1 MYLSYTMSSILTDYN
16 EEFPKGKSSKI
27 IGIQFSI
34 LSPDEIRKSS
44 VAEIK
49 TRDTYINN
57 KPVIGGLFDP
67 RMGVLEQGIMCPTD
81 QLQHLHT
88 PGYFGHIELVQPVFY
103 VKYLPTVIKILHSI
117 CFKCSKLRIN
127 KNTYKHALQMKPY
140 NRFLYLHTIAKD
152 VKRCGSEIDN
162 GCGCEQP
169 SKIKKTDLATLSAEW
184 KIKTSTA
191 NTSSSA
197 NEPISILLT
206 PKIVQTILSRMSNED
221 IQFLGF
227 CPKFSRPEWMIC
239 EVLAVPPP
247 AVRPSIKM
255 DGQQRNEDDISHM
268 LVDIVKT
275 NKDLRDKMNAL
286 EKAEQKISTDD
297 TEVMNCRRHIAEY
310 QKLLQYYIYVMVDN
324 TKTHGISQAAQRSG
338 RPLKSIKE
346 RLNGKMGRVRG
357 NLMGKRVDFSARSV
371 ITPDPN
377 LSIREL
383 GVPLK
388 VAMNITKPV
397 TVNKNNKEFLSK
409 LVANGPTNYPG
420 AKILEK
426 KNSGSKFFLQF
437 FSKDDPDQTMVL
449 EEGDIVHRH
458 MMNGD
463 AVLFNR
469 QPTLHRMSMMCHIAV
484 IMFRGDSFRM
494 NVACTKP
501 YNADFDGDEMNLH
514 MPQDEESEI
523 ELRHLAAVPY
533 QMVSPANNSSI
544 IGIFQ
549 DSLLGAY
556 LFTRQSEKIIP
567 NEKPEISSDVNFT
580 KQEAMHLLMSF
591 NKINTDIFK
600 NKKDNDK
607 ISSFDLLT
615 QILPPLTVEHKD
627 DNDNVTRIVAGKYI
641 QGKMQDSIFKSGSNG
656 LLQRIY
662 NYFGPLASADFIDNF
677 QNIIT
682 EYMKMSAYSVGISD
696 LIANQTTKDKIK
708 ACINQKKEEV
718 KDILDDVHMGIFE
731 NKTGKSN
738 QEALESKIEN
748 TLNAALKD
756 TGTISKENLDPKNR
770 FVIMVNAGSKGKN
783 TNISQML
790 SCLGQQAIDGRR
802 IPYGFENRTLPH
814 FTKYDDTPKAR
825 GFVEKSFIEGLSP
838 EDLFFHA
845 MAGRVGLIDTAVK
858 TSKTGYIQRRLIKGL
873 EDLKVEYDM
882 SVRNNKNKIVQ
893 FRYGDDGV
901 DTVNVESQR
910 LPLVD
915 KSTEEIYA
923 HFFLDLSNTDDN
935 PFTID
940 VNTEIK
946 RTETEIKE
954 KCKFYIDMMI
964 QRKEEI
970 IKHVFKNLRESSVSM
985 PVSFR
990 HIINNIHGV
999 QCKNHEEDK
1008 KDTLVDISP
1017 LEYFQLIESTMKRL
1031 QMLHYSPPTK
1041 LFEVLFYYYLSPQDI
1056 LLVRKLSKASIVLM
1070 LETIEK
1076 MYKLSLV
1083 APGEMVGMIA
1093 AQSIGEP
1100 TTQLTLNTFHNA
1112 GVASKTNVVSGVERI
1127 DEILALSA
1135 NPKSPSITLFV
1146 PTQWDTDKEYVQGLI
1161 PQLQHTQLKNVVS
1174 SIQICFDPNNTDDT
1188 DKDFI
1193 QEFKKFEEI
1202 IKKASTDTSDNDDE
1216 PSVSESQKAE
1226 SQKAEQ
1232 NKWVM
1237 RMVMDKEAMLDKDI
1251 TMDDIHFSIRSFTT
1265 ECIYSDYNNDQLIF
1279 RLRFN
1284 KLDNKKGVVSGD
1296 PLDQTD
1302 EIYHL
1307 KNIQDKIMNNIIL
1320 RGVQGIK
1327 NVNLRKI
1334 QNYRKQDEN
1343 EKNTSYNS
1351 SKEVWVL
1358 DTVGTNLVG
1367 ILGLDYVD
1375 TTRTISN
1382 DIQEIYRVLGIEAA
1396 RQVIYNELEEV
1407 FSSSSH
1413 INYHH
1418 LNLLCDRMTYS
1429 QKPISIFRYGI
1440 NNDDVGPIMKA
1451 TFEETP
1457 EMFFR
1462 AAKHAELD
1470 EMRGISANIMCG
1482 QQGYYGT
1489 SSFQIYTDLRS
1500 IESNECDTI
1509 NIEQNSITF
1518 ERQINKD
1525 AENNAIDN
1533 DTNCSNL
1540 KIINPALDDNNQMGS
1555 NTLETC
1561 NQTIEG
1567 FLD

>member
-1 MYLSYTMSSILTDYN
+1 MSILTDYK
-16 EEFPKGKSSKI
+16 EVFPKGKSSKI

-34 LSPDEIRKSS
+34 LSPDEIKKSS

-67 RMGVLEQGIMCPTD
+67 RMGVLEQGIKCPTD
-81 QLQHLHT
+81 QLEHLHT
-88 PGYFGHIELVQPVFY
+88 PGYFGHIELAEPVFY
-103 VKYLPTVIKILHSI
+103 VKYLPTVIKILHCI
-117 CFKCSKLRIN
+117 CFKCSKVKIN
-127 KNTYKHALQMKPY
+127 KEDHKYAMQMKPY
-140 NRFLYLHTIAKD
+140 NRFLYLHAIASK
-152 VKRCGSEIDN
+152 VKKCGAQIEY

-169 SKIKKTDLATLSAEW
+169 SKIKKTDLATLQAEW
-184 KIKTSTA
+184 TTK
-191 NTSSSA
+191 SSSSSGSA
-197 NEPISILLT
+197 NPVVINLT

-221 IQFLGF
+221 IEFLGF
-227 CPKFSRPEWMIC
+227 SPKFSRPEWMIC
-239 EVLAVPPP
+239 EILAVPPP

-275 NKDLRDKMNAL
+275 NKDLRDRKESLNNLDANSEPMIR
-286 EKAEQKISTDD
+286 EGHE
-297 TEVMNCRRHIAEY
+297 RHIQEY

-324 TKTHGISQAAQRSG
+324 TKTHGINQAAQRSG

-397 TVNKNNKEFLSK
+397 TVNKHNKEFLAR
-409 LVANGPTNYPG
+409 LVANGPTKYPG

-426 KNSGSKFFLQF
+426 KNTGSKFFLQF
-437 FSKDDPDQTMVL
+437 FSSSDTNPTMVI

-556 LFTRQSEKIIP
+556 LFTRQHEKTIP
-567 NEKPEISSDVNFT
+567 EKKNQVTSDVNFS
-580 KQEAMHLLMSF
+580 KLEAMHLLMSF
-591 NKINTDIFK
+591 KRINTDIFK
-600 NKKDNDK
+600 KEGQN
-607 ISSFDLLT
+607 ISSFELLS
-615 QILPPLTVEHKD
+615 QILPPITVSHKTD
-627 DNDNVTRIVAGKYI
+627 DNQVTNIIAGKYE

-682 EYMKMSAYSVGISD
+682 EYMKISAYSVGISD
-696 LIANQTTKDKIK
+696 LIANRATKEKIK
-708 ACINQKKEEV
+708 NCIDEKKEEV
-718 KDILDDVHMGIFE
+718 KNILDEVHMGIFE

-738 QEALESKIEN
+738 QAALESKIEN

-756 TGTISKENLDPKNR
+756 TGKISKENLDPRNR

-783 TNISQML
+783 TNISQMI
-790 SCLGQQAIDGRR
+790 SCLGQQAIDGKR

-901 DTVNVESQR
+901 DTVNIESQKI
-910 LPLVD
+910 PLVENT
-915 KSTEEIYA
+915 TEEIYA
-923 HFFLDLSNTDDN
+923 HYDLTISKDDN
-935 PFTID
+935 PFAKHVADKMKTK
-940 VNTEIK
+940 VMQK
-946 RTETEIKE
+946 QIKE
-954 KCKFYIDMMI
+954 KSKYYIDMMI
-964 QRKEEI
+964 KRKEEI
-970 IKHVFKNLRESSVSM
+970 IKHVFKNFRDSSVSM

-990 HIINNIHGV
+990 HIINNIHGI
-999 QCKNHEEDK
+999 QCKNMK
-1008 KDTLVDISP
+1008 SKQGNIVDLSP
-1017 LEYFQLIESTMKRL
+1017 LEYYDMLESTMSRL
-1031 QMLHYSPPTK
+1031 EKLRYSPPTE
-1041 LFEVLFYYYLSPQDI
+1041 LFKVLYFYYLSPREI
-1056 LLVRKLSKASIVLM
+1056 LLVRQLSKASIVLM
-1070 LETIEK
+1070 LEIIEK
-1076 MYKLSLV
+1076 MYKTSLV

-1127 DEILALSA
+1127 DEILALSD

-1161 PQLQHTQLKNVVS
+1161 PQLQHTQLKDVVAS
-1174 SIQICFDPNNTDDT
+1174 VQICFDPNNS
-1188 DKDFI
+1188 DKKDKRFI
-1193 QEFKKFEEI
+1193 EEFVEFERI
-1202 IKKASTDTSDNDDE
+1202 MRDAASNNSDSDN
-1216 PSVSESQKAE
+1216 SENSENSEE
-1226 SQKAEQ
+1226 SNKESK

-1237 RMVMDKEAMLDKDI
+1237 RLVMDKEAMLDKDI
-1251 TMDDIHFSIRSFTT
+1251 TMDDIHFSIRGFTT
-1265 ECIYSDYNNDQLIF
+1265 ECIYSDYNNDQLVF
-1279 RLRFN
+1279 RLRFE
-1284 KLDNKKGVVSGD
+1284 KYEKGSVSGRS
-1296 PLDQTD
+1296 LDQTD

-1307 KNIQDKIMNNIIL
+1307 KNIQDRIMNNIIL
-1320 RGVQGIK
+1320 RGIQGIS

-1343 EKNTSYNS
+1343 NNSTNTS
-1351 SKEVWVL
+1351 KDVWVL
-1358 DTVGTNLVG
+1358 DTAGTNLID

-1375 TTRTISN
+1375 STRTISN

-1407 FSSSSH
+1407 FADSSH
-1413 INYHH
+1413 INSHH

-1489 SSFQIYTDLRS
+1489 NSFQVYSDLREMQKNNNS
-1500 IESNECDTI
+1500 DKIT
-1509 NIEQNSITF
+1509 IEQNSINF
-1518 ERQINKD
+1518 QKINKNMD
-1525 AENNAIDN
+1525 ANLQSCNLSITNPATNISIDGITNDHTYACSDTDN
-1533 DTNCSNL
+1533 DSTSSIL
-1540 KIINPALDDNNQMGS
+1540 
-1555 NTLETC
+1555 
-1561 NQTIEG
+1561 EG
-1567 FLD
+1567 F

>member
-1 MYLSYTMSSILTDYN
+1 MSAILTDYN

-88 PGYFGHIELVQPVFY
+88 PGYFGHIELEQPVFY
-103 VKYLPTVIKILHSI
+103 VKYLLTVIKILNCI
-117 CFKCSKLRIN
+117 CFKCSKLKIN
-127 KNTYKHALQMKPY
+127 KETYKHTLQMKPY
-140 NRFLYLHTIAKD
+140 NRFLYLHTIASK
-152 VKRCGSEIDN
+152 VKKCGSEIEY

-169 SKIKKTDLATLSAEW
+169 TKIKKTDLATLTAEW
-184 KIKTSTA
+184 TTRVSNNST
-191 NTSSSA
+191 
-197 NEPISILLT
+197 EPAQPVSIMLT
-206 PKIVQTILSRMSNED
+206 PKIVQTILSRMSTED
-221 IQFLGF
+221 IEFLGF
-227 CPKFSRPEWMIC
+227 SPTFSRPEWMIC

-275 NKDLRDKMNAL
+275 NKDLRDRTAL
-286 EKAEQKISTDD
+286 LNKDLESGASEETIA
-297 TEVMNCRRHIAEY
+297 NHRRHISEHH
-310 QKLLQYYIYVMVDN
+310 KLLQYYIYVMVDN

-397 TVNKNNKEFLSK
+397 TVNKHNKEFLAR

-426 KNSGSKFFLQF
+426 KNTGSKFFLQF
-437 FSKDDPDQTMVL
+437 FSKDDANPSMVI

-556 LFTRQSEKIIP
+556 LFTRQSEMVKP
-567 NEKPEISSDVNFT
+567 NEKPVITSDVNFT

-600 NKKDNDK
+600 GKTADEKV
-607 ISSFDLLT
+607 SSFELLT
-615 QILPPLTVEHKD
+615 QILPPITVSHKTD
-627 DNDNVTRIVAGKYI
+627 DNQVTNIIAGKYE
-641 QGKMQDSIFKSGSNG
+641 QGKMQESIFKSGSNG
-656 LLQRIY
+656 ILQRIY

-682 EYMKMSAYSVGISD
+682 EYMKLSAYSVGISD
-696 LIANQTTKDKIK
+696 LIANKTTKDKIK
-708 ACINQKKEEV
+708 LCIDQKKEEV
-718 KDILDDVHMGIFE
+718 KNILDEVHMGIFE

-738 QEALESKIEN
+738 QDALESKIEN

-756 TGTISKENLDPKNR
+756 TGTISKENLDPRNR

-783 TNISQML
+783 TNISQMI
-790 SCLGQQAIDGRR
+790 SCLGQQAIDGKR

-893 FRYGDDGV
+893 FRYGDDGI
-901 DTVNVESQR
+901 DTVNVESQKI
-910 LPLVD
+910 PLVE
-915 KSTEEIYA
+915 KSTEDIYA
-923 HFFLDLSNTDDN
+923 HYFLDLSNDDN
-935 PFTID
+935 PYTNNVKKDLKNMKI
-940 VNTEIK
+940 VNKIK
-946 RTETEIKE
+946 T
-954 KCKFYIDMMI
+954 KCKYYIDMMLTS
-964 QRKEEI
+964 KEDI
-970 IKHVFKNLRESSVSM
+970 IKHVFKNFRESSVSL
-985 PVSFR
+985 PVSFK
-990 HIINNIHGV
+990 HIINNIHGI
-999 QCKNHEEDK
+999 QCKNLDEDK
-1008 KDTLVDISP
+1008 KDNLVDISP
-1017 LEYFQLIESTMKRL
+1017 LEYFELLEGTMSRL
-1031 QMLHYSPPTK
+1031 KMIYYSPPTK
-1041 LFEVLFYYYLSPQDI
+1041 LFEVMYYYYLSPQDI
-1056 LLVRKLSKASIVLM
+1056 LLVRKFTKASITLM
-1070 LETIEK
+1070 LEIIEK
-1076 MYKLSLV
+1076 MYKKSIV

-1127 DEILALSA
+1127 DEILALSD

-1174 SIQICFDPNNTDDT
+1174 SVQICFDPKNSDANDKNFIKEFKAFEKIIRKAASSKDSDNSQENKGTDT
-1188 DKDFI
+1188 DT
-1193 QEFKKFEEI
+1193 ETETETEES
-1202 IKKASTDTSDNDDE
+1202 K
-1216 PSVSESQKAE
+1216 
-1226 SQKAEQ
+1226 

-1237 RMVMDKEAMLDKDI
+1237 RLVMDKEAMLDKDI
-1251 TMDDIHFSIRSFTT
+1251 TMDDIHFSLRSFST
-1265 ECIYSDYNNDQLIF
+1265 EKSVIYSDYNNDQLVF
-1279 RLRFN
+1279 RLRF
-1284 KLDNKKGVVSGD
+1284 KKHDNIKGAVSGD

-1320 RGVQGIK
+1320 RGVQGIS

-1343 EKNTSYNS
+1343 DNSTNTS
-1351 SKEVWVL
+1351 KDVWVL
-1358 DTVGTNLVG
+1358 DTVGSNLVG

-1375 TTRTISN
+1375 STRTISN

-1407 FSSSSH
+1407 FAQGSH

-1489 SSFQIYTDLRS
+1489 NSFQVFTDLKS
-1500 IESNECDTI
+1500 IEKSNCDKIT
-1509 NIEQNSITF
+1509 IEQNSIRFQQKITDIYDKNGGVCNI
-1518 ERQINKD
+1518 QI
-1525 AENNAIDN
+1525 
-1533 DTNCSNL
+1533 S
-1540 KIINPALDDNNQMGS
+1540 NPADDVEIGISDAGVGCINSDDVPEN
-1555 NTLETC
+1555 L
-1561 NQTIEG
+1561 
-1567 FLD
+1567 L

>member
-1 MYLSYTMSSILTDYN
+1 MAAILTDYN

-88 PGYFGHIELVQPVFY
+88 PGYFGHIELEQPVFY
-103 VKYLPTVIKILHSI
+103 VKYLPTVIKILHCI
-117 CFKCSKLRIN
+117 CFKCSKLKIN
-127 KNTYKHALQMKPY
+127 KDTHKHALQLKPY
-140 NRFLYLHTIAKD
+140 NRFLYLHTFASK
-152 VKRCGSEIDN
+152 VKKCGSEIEY
-162 GCGCEQP
+162 GCGCDQP
-169 SKIKKTDLATLSAEW
+169 SKIKKTDLATLTAEW
-184 KIKTSTA
+184 TTKSNNNTA
-191 NTSSSA
+191 
-197 NEPISILLT
+197 EPISILLT

-221 IQFLGF
+221 IEFLGF
-227 CPKFSRPEWMIC
+227 SPKFSRPEWMIC
-239 EVLAVPPP
+239 EVLAVPPS

-275 NKDLRDKMNAL
+275 NKDLRDR
-286 EKAEQKISTDD
+286 
-297 TEVMNCRRHIAEY
+297 TELLNKDLANETIDENIIANHRRHISEHH
-310 QKLLQYYIYVMVDN
+310 KLLQYYIYVMVDN

-397 TVNKNNKEFLSK
+397 TVNKNNKEFLAK

-426 KNSGSKFFLQF
+426 KNTGSKFFLQF
-437 FSKDDPDQTMVL
+437 FSKDEANPTMVI

-556 LFTRQSEKIIP
+556 LFTRQSEMEIP
-567 NEKPEISSDVNFT
+567 NKKPVITSDVNFT

-591 NKINTDIFK
+591 NKINTEVFK
-600 NKKDNDK
+600 EKNDEDK
-607 ISSFDLLT
+607 ISSFELLT
-615 QILPPLTVEHKD
+615 QILPPITVSHKTD
-627 DNDNVTRIVAGKYI
+627 DNQVTNIIAGKYE

-682 EYMKMSAYSVGISD
+682 EYMKLSGYSVGISD
-696 LIANQTTKDKIK
+696 LIANKTTKDKIK
-708 ACINQKKEEV
+708 ACIDQKKEEV
-718 KDILDDVHMGIFE
+718 KNILDEVHMGIFE

-738 QEALESKIEN
+738 QDALESKIEN

-756 TGTISKENLDPKNR
+756 TGAISKENLDPRNR

-790 SCLGQQAIDGRR
+790 SCLGQQAIDGKR

-901 DTVNVESQR
+901 DTVNVESQKIS
-910 LPLVD
+910 LVD
-915 KSTEEIYA
+915 QSTEEIYA
-923 HFFLDLSNTDDN
+923 HYFLDLSSKEN
-935 PFTID
+935 PFTDNVIKD
-940 VNTEIK
+940 LKKKEIVK
-946 RTETEIKE
+946 QIKT
-954 KCKFYIDMMI
+954 KCKFYIDMML
-964 QRKEEI
+964 QCKEDI
-970 IKHVFKNLRESSVSM
+970 IKHVFKNFRESSVSL
-985 PVSFR
+985 PVSFK
-990 HIINNIHGV
+990 HIINNIHGI
-999 QCKNHEEDK
+999 QCKNLNDN
-1008 KDTLVDISP
+1008 KDNLVDISP
-1017 LEYFQLIESTMKRL
+1017 LEYFELLENTMKRL
-1031 QMLHYSPPTK
+1031 QMIYYSPPTK
-1041 LFEVLFYYYLSPQDI
+1041 LFEVMYFYYLSPREI
-1056 LLVRKLSKASIVLM
+1056 LLVRKFTKASIILM
-1070 LETIEK
+1070 LEIIEK
-1076 MYKLSLV
+1076 MYKKSLV

-1127 DEILALSA
+1127 DEILALSD

-1146 PTQWDTDKEYVQGLI
+1146 PAQWDTDKEYVQGLI

-1174 SIQICFDPNNTDDT
+1174 SVQICFDPKNNDSK
-1188 DKDFI
+1188 DKNFI
-1193 QEFKKFEEI
+1193 NEFKEFEKI
-1202 IKKASTDTSDNDDE
+1202 IRKAATSSDKSPATSSDKSPDSEYESSSEDNDIDD
-1216 PSVSESQKAE
+1216 AE
-1226 SQKAEQ
+1226 DANTK

-1237 RMVMDKEAMLDKDI
+1237 RLVMDKEAMLDKDI
-1251 TMDDIHFSIRSFTT
+1251 TMDDIHFSLRSFAT
-1265 ECIYSDYNNDQLIF
+1265 ECIYSDYNNDQLVF
-1279 RLRFN
+1279 RLRFKKHDSN
-1284 KLDNKKGVVSGD
+1284 KGAVSGD
-1296 PLDQTD
+1296 ALDQTD

-1320 RGVQGIK
+1320 RGIQGIA

-1343 EKNTSYNS
+1343 DNSTNTS
-1351 SKEVWVL
+1351 KDVWVL

-1367 ILGLDYVD
+1367 ILGLYYVD
-1375 TTRTISN
+1375 SSRTISN

-1407 FSSSSH
+1407 FSGSSH

-1500 IESNECDTI
+1500 IENKSSDIITI
-1509 NIEQNSITF
+1509 DQNTISFQKKITK
-1518 ERQINKD
+1518 IS
-1525 AENNAIDN
+1525 ENNDSTCNFQISNPAEDVIPGTDV
-1533 DTNCSNL
+1533 NCSTNNVL
-1540 KIINPALDDNNQMGS
+1540 NDD
-1555 NTLETC
+1555 
-1561 NQTIEG
+1561 
-1567 FLD
+1567 FL

>member
-1 MYLSYTMSSILTDYN
+1 MSAILTDYN

-88 PGYFGHIELVQPVFY
+88 PGYFGHIELEQPVFY
-103 VKYLPTVIKILHSI
+103 VKYLLTVIKILNCI
-117 CFKCSKLRIN
+117 CFKCSKLKIN
-127 KNTYKHALQMKPY
+127 KETYKHTLQMKPY
-140 NRFLYLHTIAKD
+140 NRFLYLHTIASK
-152 VKRCGSEIDN
+152 VKKCGSEIEY

-169 SKIKKTDLATLSAEW
+169 TKIKKTDLATLTAEW
-184 KIKTSTA
+184 TTRANNNST
-191 NTSSSA
+191 
-197 NEPISILLT
+197 EPAQPVSILLT
-206 PKIVQTILSRMSNED
+206 PKIVQTILSRMSTED
-221 IQFLGF
+221 IEFLGF
-227 CPKFSRPEWMIC
+227 SPTFSRPEWMIC

-275 NKDLRDKMNAL
+275 NKDLRDRTAL
-286 EKAEQKISTDD
+286 LNKDIESDASDD
-297 TEVMNCRRHIAEY
+297 TIANHRRHISEHH
-310 QKLLQYYIYVMVDN
+310 KLLQYYIYVMVDN

-397 TVNKNNKEFLSK
+397 TVNKHNKEFLAR

-426 KNSGSKFFLQF
+426 KNTGSKFFLQF
-437 FSKDDPDQTMVL
+437 FSKDDANPSMVI

-484 IMFRGDSFRM
+484 IMYRGDSFRM

-556 LFTRQSEKIIP
+556 LFTRQSEP
-567 NEKPEISSDVNFT
+567 NEKTEIPTSDVNFT

-600 NKKDNDK
+600 GKKADEK
-607 ISSFDLLT
+607 ISSFELLT
-615 QILPPLTVEHKD
+615 QILPPITVTHKTD
-627 DNDNVTRIVAGKYI
+627 DNQVTNIIAGKYE

-656 LLQRIY
+656 ILQRIY

-682 EYMKMSAYSVGISD
+682 EYMKLSAYSVGISD
-696 LIANQTTKDKIK
+696 LISNKTTKDKIK
-708 ACINQKKEEV
+708 LCIDQKKEEV
-718 KDILDDVHMGIFE
+718 KNILDEVHMGIFE

-738 QEALESKIEN
+738 QDALESKIEN

-756 TGTISKENLDPKNR
+756 TGTISKENLDQRNR

-790 SCLGQQAIDGRR
+790 SCLGQQAIDGKR

-893 FRYGDDGV
+893 FRYGDDGI
-901 DTVNVESQR
+901 DTVNVESQKI
-910 LPLVD
+910 PLVE
-915 KSTEEIYA
+915 KSTEDIYA
-923 HFFLDLSNTDDN
+923 HYFLDLSNDDN
-935 PFTID
+935 PYTDNVKKDLKNMKI
-940 VNTEIK
+940 VNKIK
-946 RTETEIKE
+946 T
-954 KCKFYIDMMI
+954 KCKYYIDMMLSS
-964 QRKEEI
+964 KEDI
-970 IKHVFKNLRESSVSM
+970 IKHVFKNFRESSVSL
-985 PVSFR
+985 PVSFK
-990 HIINNIHGV
+990 HIINNIHGI
-999 QCKNHEEDK
+999 QCKNLDEDK
-1008 KDTLVDISP
+1008 KDNLVDISP
-1017 LEYFQLIESTMKRL
+1017 LEYFELLEGTMSRLKLIY
-1031 QMLHYSPPTK
+1031 YSPPTM
-1041 LFEVLFYYYLSPQDI
+1041 LFEVMYYYYLSPQDI
-1056 LLVRKLSKASIVLM
+1056 LLVRKFTKASITLM
-1070 LETIEK
+1070 LEIIEK
-1076 MYKLSLV
+1076 MYKKSIV

-1127 DEILALSA
+1127 DEILALSD

-1174 SIQICFDPNNTDDT
+1174 SVQICFDPKNSDANDKNFIKEFKAFEKIIREAASSKDSDNSQDNKGTDT
-1188 DKDFI
+1188 DT
-1193 QEFKKFEEI
+1193 ETEEEEEEE
-1202 IKKASTDTSDNDDE
+1202 AE
-1216 PSVSESQKAE
+1216 ESK
-1226 SQKAEQ
+1226 

-1237 RMVMDKEAMLDKDI
+1237 RLVMDKEAMLDKDI
-1251 TMDDIHFSIRSFTT
+1251 TMDDIHFSLRSFST
-1265 ECIYSDYNNDQLIF
+1265 EKSVIYSDYNNDQLVF
-1279 RLRFN
+1279 RLRF
-1284 KLDNKKGVVSGD
+1284 KKHDNMKGAVSGD

-1320 RGVQGIK
+1320 RGVQGIS

-1343 EKNTSYNS
+1343 DNSTNTS
-1351 SKEVWVL
+1351 KDVWVL
-1358 DTVGTNLVG
+1358 DTVGSNLVG

-1375 TTRTISN
+1375 STRTISN

-1407 FSSSSH
+1407 FAQGSH

-1482 QQGYYGT
+1482 QLGYYGT
-1489 SSFQIYTDLRS
+1489 NSFQVLTDLKS
-1500 IESNECDTI
+1500 IEKSNCDKIT
-1509 NIEQNSITF
+1509 IEQNSIRF
-1518 ERQINKD
+1518 QKKIND
-1525 AENNAIDN
+1525 IN
-1533 DTNCSNL
+1533 DKNEGVCSI
-1540 KIINPALDDNNQMGS
+1540 KISNPADDVEIGNSDVGVGCINS
-1555 NTLETC
+1555 DDVPENL
-1561 NQTIEG
+1561 
-1567 FLD
+1567 L

>member
-1 MYLSYTMSSILTDYN
+1 MSAILTDYN

-88 PGYFGHIELVQPVFY
+88 PGYFGHIELEQPVFY
-103 VKYLPTVIKILHSI
+103 VKYLLTVIKILNCI
-117 CFKCSKLRIN
+117 CFKCSKLKIN
-127 KNTYKHALQMKPY
+127 KETYKHTLQMKPY
-140 NRFLYLHTIAKD
+140 NRFLYLHTIACK
-152 VKRCGSEIDN
+152 VKKCGSEIEY

-169 SKIKKTDLATLSAEW
+169 TKIKKTDLATLTAEW
-184 KIKTSTA
+184 TTRGNNNST
-191 NTSSSA
+191 
-197 NEPISILLT
+197 EPAQPVSILLT
-206 PKIVQTILSRMSNED
+206 PKIVQTILSRMSTED
-221 IQFLGF
+221 IEFLGF
-227 CPKFSRPEWMIC
+227 SPTFSRPEWMIC

-275 NKDLRDKMNAL
+275 NKDLRDRTAL
-286 EKAEQKISTDD
+286 LNKDIESGASDD
-297 TEVMNCRRHIAEY
+297 TIANHRRHISEHH
-310 QKLLQYYIYVMVDN
+310 KLLQYYIYVMVDN

-397 TVNKNNKEFLSK
+397 TVNKHNKEFLAR

-426 KNSGSKFFLQF
+426 KNTGSKFFLQF
-437 FSKDDPDQTMVL
+437 FSKDDANPSMVI

-484 IMFRGDSFRM
+484 IMYRGDSFRM

-556 LFTRQSEKIIP
+556 LFTRQSEPKDKTEIP
-567 NEKPEISSDVNFT
+567 TSDVYFT

-600 NKKDNDK
+600 GKKADEK
-607 ISSFDLLT
+607 ISSFELLT
-615 QILPPLTVEHKD
+615 QILPPITVTHKTD
-627 DNDNVTRIVAGKYI
+627 DNQVTNIIAGKYE

-656 LLQRIY
+656 ILQRIY

-682 EYMKMSAYSVGISD
+682 EYMKLSAYSVGISD
-696 LIANQTTKDKIK
+696 LIANKTTKDKIK
-708 ACINQKKEEV
+708 LCIDQKKEEV
-718 KDILDDVHMGIFE
+718 KNILDEVHMGIFE

-738 QEALESKIEN
+738 QDALESKIEN

-756 TGTISKENLDPKNR
+756 TGTISKENLDQRNR

-790 SCLGQQAIDGRR
+790 SCLGQQAIDGKR

-893 FRYGDDGV
+893 FRYGDDGI
-901 DTVNVESQR
+901 DTVNVESQKI
-910 LPLVD
+910 PLVE
-915 KSTEEIYA
+915 KSTEDIYA
-923 HFFLDLSNTDDN
+923 HYFLDLSNDDN
-935 PFTID
+935 PYTDNVKKDLKNMKI
-940 VNTEIK
+940 VNKIK
-946 RTETEIKE
+946 T
-954 KCKFYIDMMI
+954 KCKYYIDMMLSS
-964 QRKEEI
+964 KEDI
-970 IKHVFKNLRESSVSM
+970 IKHVFKNFRESSVSL
-985 PVSFR
+985 PVSFK
-990 HIINNIHGV
+990 HIINNIHGI
-999 QCKNHEEDK
+999 QCKNLEEDK
-1008 KDTLVDISP
+1008 KDNLVDISP
-1017 LEYFQLIESTMKRL
+1017 LEYFELLEGTMSRL
-1031 QMLHYSPPTK
+1031 KMIYYSPPTM
-1041 LFEVLFYYYLSPQDI
+1041 LFEVMYYYYLSPQDI
-1056 LLVRKLSKASIVLM
+1056 LLVRKFTKASITLM
-1070 LETIEK
+1070 LEIIEK
-1076 MYKLSLV
+1076 MYKKSIV

-1127 DEILALSA
+1127 DEILALSD

-1174 SIQICFDPNNTDDT
+1174 SVQICFDPKNSDANDKNFIKEFKAFEKIIREAASSKDSDNSQDNKGTDT
-1188 DKDFI
+1188 DT
-1193 QEFKKFEEI
+1193 ETEEEE
-1202 IKKASTDTSDNDDE
+1202 AE
-1216 PSVSESQKAE
+1216 ESK
-1226 SQKAEQ
+1226 

-1237 RMVMDKEAMLDKDI
+1237 RLVMDKEAMLDKDI
-1251 TMDDIHFSIRSFTT
+1251 TMDDIHFSLRTFST
-1265 ECIYSDYNNDQLIF
+1265 EKSVIYSDYNNDQLVF
-1279 RLRFN
+1279 RLRF
-1284 KLDNKKGVVSGD
+1284 KKHDNIKGAVSGD

-1320 RGVQGIK
+1320 RGVQGIS

-1343 EKNTSYNS
+1343 DNSTNTS
-1351 SKEVWVL
+1351 KDVWVL
-1358 DTVGTNLVG
+1358 DTVGSNLVG

-1375 TTRTISN
+1375 STRTISN

-1407 FSSSSH
+1407 FAQGSH

-1489 SSFQIYTDLRS
+1489 NSFQVFTDLKS
-1500 IESNECDTI
+1500 IEKSNCDKIT
-1509 NIEQNSITF
+1509 IEQNSIRF
-1518 ERQINKD
+1518 QQKINDINDINEGVCNIQI
-1525 AENNAIDN
+1525 
-1533 DTNCSNL
+1533 S
-1540 KIINPALDDNNQMGS
+1540 NPADDVEIGISDVGVGCINSDDVPEN
-1555 NTLETC
+1555 L
-1561 NQTIEG
+1561 
-1567 FLD
+1567 L